1 MQNYI
6 CTKCGTQKEADE
18 QPLKCENCE
27 STTFIIPTTPEE
39 IVIPEEPSKES
50 IDVTP
55 VKHDETKTIGFTAK
69 PSLIKNMINMLS
81 LPVEKKPFF
90 PKIVLDM
97 KEDGITAIAVGPGD
111 SLLSFCHFSKNY
123 FFETWGRGRIAL
135 DSLTALR
142 SINMLGSYK
151 KISIHLDTEKK
162 IVMFYAGTIDKIAF
176 NAESP
181 DSVETAIKSIED
193 LPLPFNVEKFVP
205 EPGPTIF
212 FDKYFEVTAQ
222 EFQSLVDRAKDFDI
236 DYYPF
241 QITKDKVS
249 VGVGDLENPT
259 DGAFKKDLPLLS
271 FENPEEKELDVA
283 NIEVGSTLKNIVK
296 NASGI
301 MKVSF
306 IASDTPLWIT
316 GEFMNGE
323 TVVGKY
329 GILLPPNVEDGE

>member
-1 MQNYI
+1 MPNYI
-6 CTKCGTQKEADE
+6 CTECGTPKEADK
-18 QPLKCENCE
+18 QPSKCENCE
-27 STTFIIPTTPEE
+27 STTFVVPTTSEK
-39 IVIPEEPSKES
+39 IVIPEES
-50 IDVTP
+50 IDVPT
-55 VKHDETKTIGFTAK
+55 VEHDETKTIGFTAK
-69 PSLIKNMINMLS
+69 PSLIRNMINMLS

-97 KEDGITAIAVGPGD
+97 KEDGITAIAIGPGD

-135 DSLTALR
+135 DSVTTLR
-142 SINMLGSYK
+142 TIKMLDSYK

-162 IVMFYAGTIDKIAF
+162 IVMFYAGTTDKIAF

-181 DSVETAIKSIED
+181 DSVETSVKSIEE

-205 EPGPTIF
+205 EPGPTISF
-212 FDKYFEVTAQ
+212 NKYFEVTSQ
-222 EFQSLVDRAKDFDI
+222 EFRALVDRAKDFDI

-241 QITKDKVS
+241 QIIKDKVS

-271 FENPEEKELDVA
+271 FENLEEKDLGIV
-283 NIEVGSTLKNIVK
+283 NIEIGSTLKNIVK
-296 NASGI
+296 NAGGI

-306 IASDTPLWIT
+306 IASDNPLWIT
-316 GEFMNGE
+316 GEFMDGE
-323 TVVGKY
+323 KVVGKY